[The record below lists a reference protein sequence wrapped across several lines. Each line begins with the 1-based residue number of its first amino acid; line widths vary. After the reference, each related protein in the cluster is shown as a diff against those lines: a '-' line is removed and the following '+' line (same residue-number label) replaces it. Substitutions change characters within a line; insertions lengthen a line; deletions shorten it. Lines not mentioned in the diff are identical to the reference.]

1 MARTKTATPEE
12 NAILEETAAPEENAT
27 PEETTTT
34 EEAAAP
40 EENAILEETAAPE
53 ENATPEETTTTE
65 EAAAPEEQKEPT
77 EKIFLFKDD
86 GAYKDD
92 LFVSV
97 NGRNF
102 QIQRGVEV
110 EVPACVAEVIR
121 NSDRQKQLAEQRLE
135 KLVEQ
140 YIKER

>member
-1 MARTKTATPEE
+1 MARTKTVTPEE
-12 NAILEETAAPEENAT
+12 SVALEETVT
-27 PEETTTT
+27 PEETT
-34 EEAAAP
+34 P
-40 EENAILEETAAPE
+40 
-53 ENATPEETTTTE
+53 PEET
-65 EAAAPEEQKEPT
+65 AAPEEQKEPT

-86 GAYKDD
+86 STYRDD

-135 KLVEQ
+135 KLAEQ
-140 YIKER
+140 FIKEN

>member
-1 MARTKTATPEE
+1 MARTKNVTPEESVVLEETVTPEE
-12 NAILEETAAPEENAT
+12 NVT
-27 PEETTTT
+27 PEET
-34 EEAAAP
+34 P
-40 EENAILEETAAPE
+40 IP
-53 ENATPEETTTTE
+53 E

-86 GAYKDD
+86 STYKDD

-135 KLVEQ
+135 KLAEQ
-140 YIKER
+140 FIKEN

>member
-12 NAILEETAAPEENAT
+12 AVNLK
-27 PEETTTT
+27 
-34 EEAAAP
+34 EAAAP
-40 EENAILEETAAPE
+40 EENMIPE
-53 ENATPEETTTTE
+53 EVDVPEN
-65 EAAAPEEQKEPT
+65 QGEPM

>member
-1 MARTKTATPEE
+1 MARTKTVTPEE
-12 NAILEETAAPEENAT
+12 SVALEETVT
-27 PEETTTT
+27 PEETT
-34 EEAAAP
+34 P
-40 EENAILEETAAPE
+40 
-53 ENATPEETTTTE
+53 PEET
-65 EAAAPEEQKEPT
+65 AAPEEQKEPT

-86 GAYKDD
+86 STYKDD

-110 EVPACVAEVIR
+110 EVPAYVAEVIR

-135 KLVEQ
+135 KLAEQ
-140 YIKER
+140 FIKEN

>member
-27 PEETTTT
+27 
-34 EEAAAP
+34 P

>member
-1 MARTKTATPEE
+1 MARTKTVTPEE
-12 NAILEETAAPEENAT
+12 DVKLKEAAVPEEDMT
-27 PEETTTT
+27 PEEG
-34 EEAAAP
+34 AVP
-40 EENAILEETAAPE
+40 EN
-53 ENATPEETTTTE
+53 
-65 EAAAPEEQKEPT
+65 QGEPM

-97 NGRNF
+97 NGRTF

>member
-12 NAILEETAAPEENAT
+12 SVALEETVT
-27 PEETTTT
+27 PEETT
-34 EEAAAP
+34 P
-40 EENAILEETAAPE
+40 
-53 ENATPEETTTTE
+53 PEET
-65 EAAAPEEQKEPT
+65 AAPEEQKEPT

-86 GAYKDD
+86 STYKDD

-135 KLVEQ
+135 KLAEQ
-140 YIKER
+140 FIKEN

>member
-1 MARTKTATPEE
+1 MARTKTVTPEE
-12 NAILEETAAPEENAT
+12 DVNLKEAAVPEEDMT
-27 PEETTTT
+27 PEEG
-34 EEAAAP
+34 AVP
-40 EENAILEETAAPE
+40 EN
-53 ENATPEETTTTE
+53 
-65 EAAAPEEQKEPT
+65 QGEPM

-86 GAYKDD
+86 DAYKDD

>member
-1 MARTKTATPEE
+1 MARTKSGTPEE
-12 NAILEETAAPEENAT
+12 SVALEETVT
-27 PEETTTT
+27 PEETT
-34 EEAAAP
+34 P
-40 EENAILEETAAPE
+40 
-53 ENATPEETTTTE
+53 PEET
-65 EAAAPEEQKEPT
+65 AAPEEQKEPT

-86 GAYKDD
+86 STYKDD

-135 KLVEQ
+135 KLAEQ
-140 YIKER
+140 FIKEN

>member
-1 MARTKTATPEE
+1 MARTKTVTPEESVALEESVTPEE
-12 NAILEETAAPEENAT
+12 NVT
-27 PEETTTT
+27 PEET
-34 EEAAAP
+34 P
-40 EENAILEETAAPE
+40 
-53 ENATPEETTTTE
+53 TPE

-86 GAYKDD
+86 STYKDD

-135 KLVEQ
+135 KLAEQ
-140 YIKER
+140 FIKEN

>member
-1 MARTKTATPEE
+1 MARTKTVTPEE
-12 NAILEETAAPEENAT
+12 DVNLKEAAVPEEG
-27 PEETTTT
+27 
-34 EEAAAP
+34 
-40 EENAILEETAAPE
+40 
-53 ENATPEETTTTE
+53 ATPEETTTTE

-86 GAYKDD
+86 STYKDD

-121 NSDRQKQLAEQRLE
+121 NSDRQKQLAERRLE
-135 KLVEQ
+135 ELVKQ

>member
-12 NAILEETAAPEENAT
+12 NVILEETAA
-27 PEETTTT
+27 
-34 EEAAAP
+34 
-40 EENAILEETAAPE
+40 
-53 ENATPEETTTTE
+53 PEETTTTE

-86 GAYKDD
+86 STYKDD

-97 NGRNF
+97 NGRKF

-135 KLVEQ
+135 KLAEQ
-140 YIKER
+140 FIKEN

>member
-12 NAILEETAAPEENAT
+12 NVILEETTAPEENA
-27 PEETTTT
+27 
-34 EEAAAP
+34 
-40 EENAILEETAAPE
+40 
-53 ENATPEETTTTE
+53 TTE

-86 GAYKDD
+86 STYKDD

-135 KLVEQ
+135 KLAEQ
-140 YIKER
+140 FIREN

>member
-1 MARTKTATPEE
+1 MARTKTVTPEE
-12 NAILEETAAPEENAT
+12 DINLKEAAVPEEDMT
-27 PEETTTT
+27 PKKNTI
-34 EEAAAP
+34 P
-40 EENAILEETAAPE
+40 KNPG
-53 ENATPEETTTTE
+53 
-65 EAAAPEEQKEPT
+65 EPM

-86 GAYKDD
+86 DAYKDD

-97 NGRNF
+97 NGRTF

-110 EVPACVAEVIR
+110 VVPACVAEVIR

>member
-1 MARTKTATPEE
+1 MARTKNVTPEESVVLEETVTPEE
-12 NAILEETAAPEENAT
+12 NVT
-27 PEETTTT
+27 PEETPIP
-34 EEAAAP
+34 EEAAV
-40 EENAILEETAAPE
+40 
-53 ENATPEETTTTE
+53 
-65 EAAAPEEQKEPT
+65 PEEQKEPT

-86 GAYKDD
+86 STYKDD

-135 KLVEQ
+135 KLAEQ
-140 YIKER
+140 FIKEN

>member
-12 NAILEETAAPEENAT
+12 NVILEETAAPEENAT
-27 PEETTTT
+27 PEET
-34 EEAAAP
+34 
-40 EENAILEETAAPE
+40 
-53 ENATPEETTTTE
+53 
-65 EAAAPEEQKEPT
+65 AAPEEQKEPT

-86 GAYKDD
+86 STYKDD

-135 KLVEQ
+135 KLAEQ
-140 YIKER
+140 FIKEN

>member
-12 NAILEETAAPEENAT
+12 NVIL
-27 PEETTTT
+27 
-34 EEAAAP
+34 
-40 EENAILEETAAPE
+40 
-53 ENATPEETTTTE
+53 E

-121 NSDRQKQLAEQRLE
+121 NSDRQKQLAERRLE
-135 KLVEQ
+135 KLAEQ
-140 YIKER
+140 FIKEN

>member
-1 MARTKTATPEE
+1 MARTKTVTPEE
-12 NAILEETAAPEENAT
+12 DVNLKEAAVPEEGAT
-27 PEETTTT
+27 PEETTT
-34 EEAAAP
+34 
-40 EENAILEETAAPE
+40 LEETT
-53 ENATPEETTTTE
+53 TPEETTTTE

-86 GAYKDD
+86 STYKDD

-121 NSDRQKQLAEQRLE
+121 NSDRQKQLAERRLE
-135 KLVEQ
+135 KLAEQ
-140 YIKER
+140 FIKEN

>member
-12 NAILEETAAPEENAT
+12 NVILEETAAPEENAT
-27 PEETTTT
+27 PEETTT
-34 EEAAAP
+34 AYF
-40 EENAILEETAAPE
+40 
-53 ENATPEETTTTE
+53 TTTTE

>member
-1 MARTKTATPEE
+1 MARTKTVTPEESVALEESVTPEE
-12 NAILEETAAPEENAT
+12 NVT
-27 PEETTTT
+27 PEET
-34 EEAAAP
+34 P
-40 EENAILEETAAPE
+40 IP
-53 ENATPEETTTTE
+53 E

-86 GAYKDD
+86 STYKDD

-135 KLVEQ
+135 KLAEQ
-140 YIKER
+140 FIKEN

>member
-1 MARTKTATPEE
+1 MARTKTVTPEE
-12 NAILEETAAPEENAT
+12 DVNLKEAAVPEEDMT
-27 PEETTTT
+27 PEEG
-34 EEAAAP
+34 AVP
-40 EENAILEETAAPE
+40 EN
-53 ENATPEETTTTE
+53 
-65 EAAAPEEQKEPT
+65 QGEPM

>member
-1 MARTKTATPEE
+1 MARTKTVTPEE
-12 NAILEETAAPEENAT
+12 DVNLKEAAVPEEDMT
-27 PEETTTT
+27 PEEG
-34 EEAAAP
+34 AVP
-40 EENAILEETAAPE
+40 ENQGELM
-53 ENATPEETTTTE
+53 
-65 EAAAPEEQKEPT
+65 

>member
-1 MARTKTATPEE
+1 MLSEPERMIFMAKTKTAEDVV
-12 NAILEETAAPEENAT
+12 I
-27 PEETTTT
+27 PEETVI
-34 EEAAAP
+34 P
-40 EENAILEETAAPE
+40 
-53 ENATPEETTTTE
+53 E

-77 EKIFLFKDD
+77 EKIKLFKDD
-86 GAYKDD
+86 STYKDD

-135 KLVEQ
+135 KLAEQ
-140 YIKER
+140 FIKEN

>member
-12 NAILEETAAPEENAT
+12 NAILKETAAPEE
-27 PEETTTT
+27 
-34 EEAAAP
+34 
-40 EENAILEETAAPE
+40 
-53 ENATPEETTTTE
+53 
-65 EAAAPEEQKEPT
+65 
-77 EKIFLFKDD
+77 
-86 GAYKDD
+86 
-92 LFVSV
+92 
-97 NGRNF
+97 
-102 QIQRGVEV
+102 RGVEV

>member
-1 MARTKTATPEE
+1 MARTKNVTPEE
-12 NAILEETAAPEENAT
+12 NVILEETAAPEENAT

-40 EENAILEETAAPE
+40 KEH
-53 ENATPEETTTTE
+53 
-65 EAAAPEEQKEPT
+65 KEPT

>member
-12 NAILEETAAPEENAT
+12 NVILEETAAPEENAT
-27 PEETTTT
+27 PEETTTP
-34 EEAAAP
+34 EEA
-40 EENAILEETAAPE
+40 AAPE
-53 ENATPEETTTTE
+53 ENATPEETTTPE

>member
-1 MARTKTATPEE
+1 MARTKTVTPEE
-12 NAILEETAAPEENAT
+12 SVALEETVT
-27 PEETTTT
+27 PEETT
-34 EEAAAP
+34 P
-40 EENAILEETAAPE
+40 
-53 ENATPEETTTTE
+53 PEET
-65 EAAAPEEQKEPT
+65 AAPEEQKEPT

-86 GAYKDD
+86 STYKDD

-135 KLVEQ
+135 KLAEQ
-140 YIKER
+140 FIKEN

>member
-1 MARTKTATPEE
+1 MARTKTVTPEE
-12 NAILEETAAPEENAT
+12 DVNLKEAAVPEEGAT
-27 PEETTTT
+27 PEETT
-34 EEAAAP
+34 P
-40 EENAILEETAAPE
+40 
-53 ENATPEETTTTE
+53 PEETTTTE

-86 GAYKDD
+86 SAYKDD

-121 NSDRQKQLAEQRLE
+121 NSDRQKQLAERRLE
-135 KLVEQ
+135 ELVEQ

>member
-1 MARTKTATPEE
+1 MARTKTTTPEE
-12 NAILEETAAPEENAT
+12 NVILEETAAPEENAT

-34 EEAAAP
+34 EE
-40 EENAILEETAAPE
+40 TAV
-53 ENATPEETTTTE
+53 
-65 EAAAPEEQKEPT
+65 PEEQKEPT

-86 GAYKDD
+86 STYKDD

-135 KLVEQ
+135 KLAEQ
-140 YIKER
+140 FIKEN

>member
-12 NAILEETAAPEENAT
+12 NAILEETAAPEE
-27 PEETTTT
+27 
-34 EEAAAP
+34 
-40 EENAILEETAAPE
+40 
-53 ENATPEETTTTE
+53 
-65 EAAAPEEQKEPT
+65 QKEPT

-86 GAYKDD
+86 STYKDD

-135 KLVEQ
+135 KLAEQ
-140 YIKER
+140 FIKEN

>member
-1 MARTKTATPEE
+1 MARTKTVTPEE
-12 NAILEETAAPEENAT
+12 DVNLKEVAVPEEG
-27 PEETTTT
+27 
-34 EEAAAP
+34 
-40 EENAILEETAAPE
+40 
-53 ENATPEETTTTE
+53 ATPEETTTTE

-86 GAYKDD
+86 STYKDD

-121 NSDRQKQLAEQRLE
+121 NSDRQKQLAERRLE
-135 KLVEQ
+135 ELVEQ

>member
-1 MARTKTATPEE
+1 MARTKTVTPEE
-12 NAILEETAAPEENAT
+12 DVNLKEAAVPEEGAT
-27 PEETTTT
+27 PEETVVF
-34 EEAAAP
+34 EK
-40 EENAILEETAAPE
+40 
-53 ENATPEETTTTE
+53 
-65 EAAAPEEQKEPT
+65 QKNPT

-86 GAYKDD
+86 STYKDD

-121 NSDRQKQLAEQRLE
+121 NSDRQKQLAERRLDE
-135 KLVEQ
+135 LVEQ

>member
-12 NAILEETAAPEENAT
+12 NVILEETAAPEENAT
-27 PEETTTT
+27 T
-34 EEAAAP
+34 EEAV
-40 EENAILEETAAPE
+40 
-53 ENATPEETTTTE
+53 
-65 EAAAPEEQKEPT
+65 APEEQKEPT

-86 GAYKDD
+86 STYKDD

-135 KLVEQ
+135 KLAEQ
-140 YIKER
+140 FIKEN

>member
-1 MARTKTATPEE
+1 MARTKTVTPEE
-12 NAILEETAAPEENAT
+12 DVNLKEAAVPEVDMT
-27 PEETTTT
+27 PEEG
-34 EEAAAP
+34 AVP
-40 EENAILEETAAPE
+40 EN
-53 ENATPEETTTTE
+53 
-65 EAAAPEEQKEPT
+65 QGEPM

>member
-1 MARTKTATPEE
+1 MARTKTVTPEE
-12 NAILEETAAPEENAT
+12 DINLKEAAVPEEDMT
-27 PEETTTT
+27 PEEG
-34 EEAAAP
+34 AVP
-40 EENAILEETAAPE
+40 EN
-53 ENATPEETTTTE
+53 
-65 EAAAPEEQKEPT
+65 QGEPM

>member
-1 MARTKTATPEE
+1 MARTKTVTPEE
-12 NAILEETAAPEENAT
+12 DVNLKEAAVPEEGMT
-27 PEETTTT
+27 PEEG
-34 EEAAAP
+34 AVP
-40 EENAILEETAAPE
+40 EN
-53 ENATPEETTTTE
+53 
-65 EAAAPEEQKEPT
+65 QGEPM

-121 NSDRQKQLAEQRLE
+121 NSDRQKQLAERRLE
-135 KLVEQ
+135 ELVEQ

>member
-1 MARTKTATPEE
+1 MARTKTVTPEE
-12 NAILEETAAPEENAT
+12 NVAIEETVTPEENVTHEETTT
-27 PEETTTT
+27 PEET
-34 EEAAAP
+34 
-40 EENAILEETAAPE
+40 
-53 ENATPEETTTTE
+53 AT
-65 EAAAPEEQKEPT
+65 PEEQKEPT

-86 GAYKDD
+86 STYKDD

-135 KLVEQ
+135 KLAEQ
-140 YIKER
+140 FIKEN

>member
-12 NAILEETAAPEENAT
+12 NVILEETAAPEENMI
-27 PEETTTT
+27 PEEVDV
-34 EEAAAP
+34 P
-40 EENAILEETAAPE
+40 EN
-53 ENATPEETTTTE
+53 
-65 EAAAPEEQKEPT
+65 QGEPM

>member
-1 MARTKTATPEE
+1 MARTKTVTPEE
-12 NAILEETAAPEENAT
+12 DVNLKEAAVPEEGAT

-34 EEAAAP
+34 EEAAVP
-40 EENAILEETAAPE
+40 EEG
-53 ENATPEETTTTE
+53 ATPEETTTTE

-86 GAYKDD
+86 STYKDD

-121 NSDRQKQLAEQRLE
+121 NSDRQKQLAERRLE
-135 KLVEQ
+135 ELVEQ

>member
-1 MARTKTATPEE
+1 MARTKTVTPEEDVNLKEAAVPEEGATPEE
-12 NAILEETAAPEENAT
+12 AVVF
-27 PEETTTT
+27 
-34 EEAAAP
+34 
-40 EENAILEETAAPE
+40 
-53 ENATPEETTTTE
+53 
-65 EAAAPEEQKEPT
+65 EEQKNPT

-86 GAYKDD
+86 STYKDD

-121 NSDRQKQLAEQRLE
+121 NSDRQKQLAERRLDE
-135 KLVEQ
+135 LVEQ